1 MVNFQFLNSLFFL
14 SIPGVYYIKKK
25 KKHHTKD
32 FCVVIQYFVK
42 MWTS

>member
-14 SIPGVYYIKKK
+14 SIPGVYYKKK
-25 KKHHTKD
+25 SHTKY

-42 MWTS
+42 M